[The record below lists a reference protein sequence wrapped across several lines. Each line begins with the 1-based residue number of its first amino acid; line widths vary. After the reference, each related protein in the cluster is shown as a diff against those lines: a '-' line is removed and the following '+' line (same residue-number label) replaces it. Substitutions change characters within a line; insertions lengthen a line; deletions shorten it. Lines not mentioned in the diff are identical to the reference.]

1 MSVWCKR
8 ILLAVALVVLPMQG
22 IAVGLSFLACHGDS
36 DLHAVHNH
44 DGHGNGS
51 HEHDS
56 HDHGNSTSDAP
67 SHLCCHLTVSGIP
80 AVTPTAF
87 MPDPAALN
95 SEPRLLHDLFLP
107 DRPQRPPL
115 A

>member
-1 MSVWCKR
+1 
-8 ILLAVALVVLPMQG
+8 
-22 IAVGLSFLACHGDS
+22 
-36 DLHAVHNH
+36 
-44 DGHGNGS
+44 
-51 HEHDS
+51 
-56 HDHGNSTSDAP
+56 
-67 SHLCCHLTVSGIP
+67 LCCHLTVSGIP